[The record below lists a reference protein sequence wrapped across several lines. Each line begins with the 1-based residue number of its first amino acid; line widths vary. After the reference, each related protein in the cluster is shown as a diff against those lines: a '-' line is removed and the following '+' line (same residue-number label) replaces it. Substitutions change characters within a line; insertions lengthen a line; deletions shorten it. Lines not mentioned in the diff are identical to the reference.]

1 MSLGIPVKL
10 LHEAEGH
17 TATVELKNN
26 TIYRGLL
33 THSED
38 NMNCQMSKVV
48 VKGQD
53 GRRLFLWGRWVPLT
67 SCCVLSM
74 PPVVGSCM
82 RIRLFL
88 SLSDRFTKRHQLILL
103 KREGR
108 GSGTGKKKK
117 EYTINLL

>member
-48 VKGQD
+48 VTGQD
-53 GRRLFLWGRWVPLT
+53 GRQTLFVGKV
-67 SCCVLSM
+67 SAIEEVVL
-74 PPVVGSCM
+74 
-82 RIRLFL
+82 L
-88 SLSDRFTKRHQLILL
+88 
-103 KREGR
+103 
-108 GSGTGKKKK
+108 
-117 EYTINLL
+117 

>member
-48 VKGQD
+48 VTGQD
-53 GRRLFLWGRWVPLT
+53 GRQTLFVGKVVPLT

-74 PPVVGSCM
+74 PPVVDSCM
-82 RIRLFL
+82 RIRLPP
-88 SLSDRFTKRHQLILL
+88 SLCDRFTKRHQLILL
-103 KREGR
+103 KRGGRGLGDREEGR
-108 GSGTGKKKK
+108 GT
-117 EYTINLL
+117 